1 MEVLKFDL
9 NQQGKPFK
17 VLNATNGGP
26 WHWRHTLGQYR
37 SNLEAY
43 KKLRSESP
51 MKSTRP
57 YAGIPPVSRI

>member
-43 KKLRSESP
+43 KKLRI
-51 MKSTRP
+51 P
-57 YAGIPPVSRI
+57 YSRNHDSGDHEIYGAP